1 MKSRVDIAEKLFRE
15 GYNCSQSVFGTYGD
29 LYGLERDMVMR
40 LAASFGGGMGR
51 MREVCG
57 TLSGV
62 FLIAG
67 METGATEGRD
77 AAGKKRN
84 YDMVQRL
91 AAEYRR
97 ENGSIICRELLGL
110 DKDGK
115 KADTSVTTPDARTE
129 DYYKKRPCIQLIRRA
144 AQMAEEMLLYRYF
157 SCDTAEFV
165 RVERAEQVTEL
176 AAIADEVWHQHFA
189 TILSPEQID
198 YMVARFQSEAA
209 MKDQMETQGYE
220 YYFIQA
226 EGVNVGYVGIK
237 NDGDRLFLS
246 KLYILKRYRGN
257 GYASGAFEFLRR
269 ICRVRGLRAVWLT
282 VNRYN
287 ADTIAIYKKKGFAVT
302 EEKVTDI
309 GNGFVMDDYFMEW
322 QIEEQATQK

>member
-1 MKSRVDIAEKLFRE
+1 MKSRVDVAEALFRE
-15 GYNCSQSVFGTYGD
+15 GYNCSQAVFGAHGD
-29 LYGLERDMVMR
+29 LYGLERDMAMR

-57 TLSGV
+57 TLSGT

-67 METGATEGRD
+67 METGATEGKD

-84 YDMVQRL
+84 YDMVQQL
-91 AAEYRR
+91 AGVYRA

-110 DKDGK
+110 DKNGQ

-129 DYYKKRPCIQLIRRA
+129 EYYRKRPCIQLIRRA
-144 AQMAEEMLLYRYF
+144 AAMAEEMLLYRYF

-165 RVERAEQVTEL
+165 RVETEEQLAEL
-176 AAIADEVWHQHFA
+176 ATIANEVWHQHFA

-198 YMVARFQSEAA
+198 YMVDKFQSEHA
-209 MKDQMETQGYE
+209 MREQMENQSYE
-220 YYFIQA
+220 YYFIHA
-226 EGVNVGYVGIK
+226 NGVNVGYVGIK
-237 NDGDRLFLS
+237 PDGDRLFLS
-246 KLYILKRYRGN
+246 KLYILQRYRGN
-257 GYASGAFEFLRR
+257 GYASGAFEFMRR
-269 ICRVRGLRAVWLT
+269 LAKVRGLRAVWLT

-287 ADTIAIYKKKGFAVT
+287 ADTIAIYKKKGFVVT

-322 QIEEQATQK
+322 QI